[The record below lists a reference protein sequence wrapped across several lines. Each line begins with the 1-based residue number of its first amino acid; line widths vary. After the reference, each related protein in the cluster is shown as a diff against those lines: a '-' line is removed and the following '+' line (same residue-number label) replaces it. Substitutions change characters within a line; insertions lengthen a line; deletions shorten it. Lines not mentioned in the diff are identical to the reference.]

1 MSQQE
6 FDSYLALLCRLLR
19 IAPQQREQVAEEFR
33 THMEDR
39 LEELLAAGLS
49 REVAIQQAIGEFG
62 DAAGLAAQLLKIQQ
76 GRRKRWIMR
85 ISAASVL
92 CAVLAGLLCLALL
105 PEHQQVPVIASARAQ
120 QAAGEIVSPAAETPE
135 ERIEKALSRP
145 IDLTVKEQPLKDVI
159 GLLQEMAKVP
169 VLLEVKKLEEAAINM
184 ETPVSFDVKGISLK
198 SGLRLMLRPLGL
210 TYVIED
216 EVVQITTPE
225 DAGSRQNVRV
235 YDCRELLNLP
245 DTKKAAARAPREA
258 LGGFGP
264 PANPVANPPAGAAPA
279 PTGAV
284 PPPRRELTD
293 NLVGVVMATVSPD
306 SWDEVGGPG
315 NAQEYKGMLVVL
327 QTNENHEKVEK
338 LLNLMYS
345 AAGLEAKV
353 KVSR

>member
-39 LEELLAAGLS
+39 LEELLATGLP
-49 REVAIQQAIGEFG
+49 REEAIQQAIGEFG

-105 PEHQQVPVIASARAQ
+105 PEHQQLPVIAKAQAQ
-120 QAAGEIVSPAAETPE
+120 QGPEKTAAASSGETPE
-135 ERIEKALSRP
+135 ERIEKALARP
-145 IDLTVKEQPLKDVI
+145 IDLTIKEQPLKDVI

-169 VLLEVKKLEEAAINM
+169 VILEVKKLEEAAINT

-210 TYVIED
+210 TYVVED

-225 DAGSRQNVRV
+225 DAGSRLHIRV
-235 YDCRELLNLP
+235 YDCRELLTMP
-245 DTKKAAARAPREA
+245 GTKNVAPKAAGNVEA
-258 LGGFGP
+258 VPNGVP
-264 PANPVANPPAGAAPA
+264 PGTVAGAGGGLAPA
-279 PTGAV
+279 PQ
-284 PPPRRELTD
+284 RRPMMQD
-293 NLVGVVMATVSPD
+293 NLVQVVTSSVDPD
-306 SWDEVGGPG
+306 SWDDVGGPG
-315 NAQEYKGMLVVL
+315 NAIEYKGMLVVL
-327 QTNENHEKVEK
+327 QTSECHSKVEK

>member
-39 LEELLAAGLS
+39 LEELLATGLP
-49 REVAIQQAIGEFG
+49 REEAIQQAIGEFG

-85 ISAASVL
+85 ISVASVL
-92 CAVLAGLLCLALL
+92 CVSLAGLLCLALL
-105 PEHQQVPVIASARAQ
+105 PEHQQLPVIAKAQAQ
-120 QAAGEIVSPAAETPE
+120 QESEKSGAVSTSDTPE

-145 IDLTVKEQPLKDVI
+145 SDLDVHNQPLKDVI
-159 GLLQEMAKVP
+159 ASIQQMAKVP
-169 VLLEVKKLEEAAINM
+169 VILLVKKLEEAAINL
-184 ETPVSFDVKGISLK
+184 ETPVTFDVKGISLK
-198 SGLRLMLRPLGL
+198 SALRLMLGELGL

-225 DAGSRQNVRV
+225 DAGSRLHIRV
-235 YDCRELLNLP
+235 YDCRELLTMPGTKNVAPKVAGNL
-245 DTKKAAARAPREA
+245 E
-258 LGGFGP
+258 
-264 PANPVANPPAGAAPA
+264 
-279 PTGAV
+279 AV
-284 PPPRRELTD
+284 PNGVPPGTVPGAGGGQRKPMLPD
-293 NLVGVVMATVSPD
+293 NLVQVVTSSVDPD
-306 SWDEVGGPG
+306 SWDDVGGPG
-315 NAQEYKGMLVVL
+315 NAIEYKGMLVVL
-327 QTNENHEKVEK
+327 QTSDCHAKVEK

-345 AAGLEAKV
+345 AAGLEAKI

>member
-49 REVAIQQAIGEFG
+49 RDDAIQQAIGEFG

-76 GRRKRWIMR
+76 GRRNRWIMR
-85 ISAASVL
+85 ISVASVL
-92 CAVLAGLLCLALL
+92 CVTLVGLLCLALL
-105 PEHQQVPVIASARAQ
+105 PEHQQLPVIAKAQAQ
-120 QAAGEIVSPAAETPE
+120 QESEKSGAVSSSDTPE

-145 IDLTVKEQPLKDVI
+145 SDLDVHNQPLKDVI
-159 GLLQEMAKVP
+159 TSIQQMAKVP
-169 VLLEVKKLEEAAINM
+169 VILSVKKLEEAAINL
-184 ETPVSFDVKGISLK
+184 ETPVTFNVKGISLK
-198 SGLRLMLRPLGL
+198 SALRLMLGELGL

-225 DAGSRQNVRV
+225 DAGSRLHIRV
-235 YDCRELLNLP
+235 YDCRELLTMP
-245 DTKKAAARAPREA
+245 GTKNVAPKAAGNLEA
-258 LGGFGP
+258 VPNGVPPGTIPGAAGGL
-264 PANPVANPPAGAAPA
+264 APA
-279 PTGAV
+279 PQ
-284 PPPRRELTD
+284 RRPMMQD
-293 NLVGVVMATVSPD
+293 NLVQVVTSSVDPD
-306 SWDEVGGPG
+306 SWDDVGGPG
-315 NAQEYKGMLVVL
+315 NAIEYKGMLVVL
-327 QTNENHEKVEK
+327 QTSECHAKVEK

-345 AAGLEAKV
+345 AGNLETKV